1 MVRNVVGEF
10 EDGTILDVRA
20 NIDGGNRLTIKVIET
35 KEDSNGKTY
44 AEASEIYH
52 EFEEPIIFSANEA
65 KTANNMDSRDR
76 MFIPY
81 FTSADCNEI
90 KLICISKSRYIKA
103 KDQGIATT
111 LTNKITNVKEVLST
125 KIDCET
131 EPGTEIR
138 IALSI
143 DNNVTYKYFKNGSW
157 ATVTDKN
164 MVKNGEGMTPQEFE
178 NLTNDNFKLLIG
190 NNESIDIDVLV
201 TLYTNDES
209 ATPKIKKISFKTS
222 ELLTE

>member
-1 MVRNVVGEF
+1 MS
-10 EDGTILDVRA
+10 I
-20 NIDGGNRLTIKVIET
+20 
-35 KEDSNGKTY
+35 S
-44 AEASEIYH
+44 
-52 EFEEPIIFSANEA
+52 P
-65 KTANNMDSRDR
+65 
-76 MFIPY
+76 
-81 FTSADCNEI
+81 DCFRYSSI

-157 ATVTDKN
+157 ATVIDKN
-164 MVKNGEGMTPQEFE
+164 LVKNGEGMTPQEFE